1 LRVKLRYLDQWNE
14 DRRRLADRYRRG
26 LTGLPIICPEEN
38 TSRGHVYHLFVVR
51 VKEREAF
58 RQKLYKNG
66 VDTLIHYPKPIPCH
80 KAYREYKDSLK
91 ELTSTVRLSREIVSL
106 PIYPEMETREAVG
119 LQKGGEWL
127 ITGSYFF

>member
-1 LRVKLRYLDQWNE
+1 LFVNYLQSNSYFDLWSFFLSTACCTSNYNS
-14 DRRRLADRYRRG
+14 L
-26 LTGLPIICPEEN
+26 
-38 TSRGHVYHLFVVR
+38 SRGHVYHLFVVR